1 MCKILP
7 FYADLYIL
15 VLFGG
20 LFFVC
25 VVVWSWYSQFKMSV
39 EGLQA
44 QLDALRA
51 QNVAL
56 QAQLTPQEEHEPLP
70 AKEIC
75 GISVKL
81 PPFWADRPAVWFV
94 QAEAQ
99 FHLAGIKSDMTKFSH
114 IISIIDQKLIGE
126 IEDIV
131 MHPPEEDKYNTL
143 KQELIRRLS
152 ISEQQRVERLLSEEE
167 LGNRKP
173 SAFLRHLQ
181 SLSGNSKDD
190 SILRQLWMRR
200 LPSQV
205 QAILTAQ
212 SDLSLDKL
220 AELADKIIEV
230 TPGPSQVYTVANK
243 GFPDLNPLFDQLN
256 KLSKQVAAL
265 TDERQRGR
273 SRARS
278 SSRSS
283 SRRSTPTRRAD
294 TARICWYHKRYKTR
308 AAKCIPPC
316 AWTSGNATSSQ

>member
-7 FYADLYIL
+7 FYLELYIS
-15 VLFGG
+15 VLFGC

-25 VVVWSWYSQFKMSV
+25 VVVWLWYSQVRMSV
-39 EGLQA
+39 EDLQA
-44 QLDALRA
+44 QLDALKVQHA
-51 QNVAL
+51 AL
-56 QAQLTPQEEHEPLP
+56 QAHLNPHDEHGPPP

-75 GISVKL
+75 GVSVKL
-81 PPFWADRPAVWFV
+81 PPFWTDRPAVWFA

-99 FHLAGIKSDMTKFSH
+99 FHLAGIKTDITKFSH
-114 IISIIDQKLIGE
+114 VISIIDQRLIGE
-126 IEDIV
+126 IEDII

-152 ISEQQRVERLLSEEE
+152 ISEQQRVERLLSGEE
-167 LGNRKP
+167 LGGRKP

-230 TPGPSQVYTVANK
+230 TPVPSHVYSVDNN
-243 GFPDLNPLFDQLN
+243 GLPDLTPLLHQLD
-256 KLSKQVAAL
+256 KLSQQVAAL
-265 TDERQRGR
+265 TDNRQLGR

-283 SRRSTPTRRAD
+283 NRSSTPARRPA
-294 TARICWYHKRYKTR
+294 AAKVCWYHKRYKTK

-316 AWTSGNATSSQ
+316 NWTSGNVTSSQ